1 MLKKLSV
8 IALLALVIIPAGVM
22 AAGTQA
28 QGAGSGTMSAGGQQF
43 QQQSDG
49 GQAFMGQNSYS
60 NQNGFVISADKGNG
74 TLTRDRTCEQI
85 HLRTFAQLQTMTQDQ
100 SQTQN
105 QSQSQ
110 LNTQTQSQ
118 LQSQLMTQ
126 TQNQLQTMTRI
137 QSRLMDGSCGNC
149 PRLTTTV

>member
-28 QGAGSGTMSAGGQQF
+28 KGAGSGTMSAGGQQF

-49 GQAFMGQNSYS
+49 GQTLLGQNSFC
-60 NQNGFVISADKGNG
+60 NQNGFEISADKGNG

-85 HLRTFAQLQTMTQDQ
+85 QLRTFAQLQTRTQNQTQTQDQ
-100 SQTQN
+100 LRNQTQQQLCV
-105 QSQSQ
+105 QSCDQ
-110 LNTQTQSQ
+110 LR
-118 LQSQLMTQ
+118 
-126 TQNQLQTMTRI
+126 TMTGL
-137 QSRLMDGSCGNC
+137 QSRLKDGSCGNC
-149 PRLTTTV
+149 PKLTTTTV